1 MLPAASHTLYVIVH
15 RIAQSA
21 SAGATTSF
29 SRKSTRKFRD
39 VTYPLL
45 PQGVR
50 SEVNLGGGGE
60 ALNNF
65 VKTTPSKVEL
75 LAHILCYS
83 LRKSVVAGGRCRL
96 SVRPLPVM
104 ERLSLK

>member
-1 MLPAASHTLYVIVH
+1 TLYVIAH

-21 SAGATTSF
+21 SSAATTSV

-39 VTYPLL
+39 VTYPKECDL
-45 PQGVR
+45 R
-50 SEVNLGGGGE
+50 SIQVKGDN

-65 VKTTPSKVEL
+65 VKTTPGKVEL
-75 LAHILCYS
+75 LAHILCY
-83 LRKSVVAGGRCRL
+83 LLCKSVVAGGRCRR

-104 ERLSLK
+104 ERLTLK